1 MIKNVQKNE
10 LNDRQFHQKKKK
22 KKPGIYLL
30 KQQILDV

>member
-22 KKPGIYLL
+22 TWNLL
-30 KQQILDV
+30 VKTTNS